1 MWILFAALSA
11 VLLLIL
17 IRQRMLYRKLQK
29 EIEYISNRLAALSIA
44 SENGF
49 VLLPAAHICVRKLGA
64 AVNTL
69 LRDFYAKKSEFGQ
82 EQRAMAQVLTNIS
95 HDIRTPL
102 TVLKGNSEMLAA
114 RTADLSGAGNIHEMA
129 VKIDRK
135 ADVLITTI
143 GDYFTMSR
151 IASGDLPL
159 KLQKEDIS
167 QLCHDTILD
176 YYDLLDQKQF
186 TVEIQVPPVPICAD
200 TDRDLLQRI
209 LKNLID
215 NAIRHGGDGKYI
227 ALRLTTTKDKSVI
240 EIEDHGKGMTPQQQK
255 RIFARDY
262 TTAPGS
268 TGSGLGLAIA
278 KSLCEMTGAELEVH
292 SIQNQKTIF
301 SIIMKSCKS

>member
-1 MWILFAALSA
+1 M
-11 VLLLIL
+11 
-17 IRQRMLYRKLQK
+17 
-29 EIEYISNRLAALSIA
+29 
-44 SENGF
+44 
-49 VLLPAAHICVRKLGA
+49 
-64 AVNTL
+64 
-69 LRDFYAKKSEFGQ
+69 
-82 EQRAMAQVLTNIS
+82 
-95 HDIRTPL
+95 
-102 TVLKGNSEMLAA
+102 
-114 RTADLSGAGNIHEMA
+114 
-129 VKIDRK
+129 
-135 ADVLITTI
+135 
-143 GDYFTMSR
+143 
-151 IASGDLPL
+151 
-159 KLQKEDIS
+159 
-167 QLCHDTILD
+167 D

-262 TTAPGS
+262 TTAPGP